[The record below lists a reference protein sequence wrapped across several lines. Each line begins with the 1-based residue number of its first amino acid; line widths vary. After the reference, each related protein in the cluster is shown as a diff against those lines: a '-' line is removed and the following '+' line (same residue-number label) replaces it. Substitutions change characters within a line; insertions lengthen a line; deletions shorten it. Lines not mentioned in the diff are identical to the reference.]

1 MTMGDFMQL
10 LGWGRSRYRT
20 IASVADDDRRMGRAK
35 RNPSP
40 TRNHA
45 ARGDGFRFAL
55 LILRRADSE
64 QPIEPLRCRGGQ
76 GAAEDPEYRDR
87 DRAGDPGDDRSE
99 ERRVGE
105 EGVRPWC
112 IRGGP

>member
-1 MTMGDFMQL
+1 MYYHT
-10 LGWGRSRYRT
+10 RSLHDALPMSRNRAIT
-20 IASVADDDRRMGRAK
+20 SVADDDLRMGRAK

-40 TRNHA
+40 TRKRA
-45 ARGDGFRFAL
+45 AGCDGFRFAL

-87 DRAGDPGDDRSE
+87 DIRDPQRQRSE
-99 ERRVGE
+99 IGREHV
-105 EGVRPWC
+105 
-112 IRGGP
+112 